1 MKYINLLN
9 IVDFYWTTLFELT
22 KRRNILDKRIFKIF
36 LYFEENNTFIYNK
49 MKISFN
55 LYELLTFLF
64 N

>member
-1 MKYINLLN
+1 MKYINLILN

-55 LYELLTFLF
+55 LYELLTFLL
-64 N
+64 

>member
-22 KRRNILDKRIFKIF
+22 KRRNILDKRILKIF

-55 LYELLTFLF
+55 LYELLTFLL
-64 N
+64 